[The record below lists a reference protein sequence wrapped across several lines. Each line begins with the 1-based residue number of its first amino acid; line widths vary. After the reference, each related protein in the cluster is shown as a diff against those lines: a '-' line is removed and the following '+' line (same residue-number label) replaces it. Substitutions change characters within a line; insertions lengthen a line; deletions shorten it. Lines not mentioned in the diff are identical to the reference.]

1 MNGDEP
7 VPGIPGAFIRRVGEL
22 PATLPEGEAA
32 GFAAEARPG
41 QLLFVVEGTGR
52 FRATG
57 GALIEFVADP
67 GADEGKLR
75 LFLLG
80 TARGALIHQRG
91 ELPLHAATLV
101 PPGRNAAIA
110 ICGPSGAGK
119 STLAAELSRRGWVL
133 VADDTTR
140 ITWNGGEA
148 VAWPSRDSIK
158 LWRDAFESSGIDV
171 SRLERVARDL
181 DKYYVRVPARD
192 TPVKLGAIA
201 ELAADGSGSRQD
213 GARDAQHL
221 PIDPHPTA
229 RHAAGPRAHRREGGL
244 DLRHVPPSRRTNR
257 DARRTC
263 GHGRS
268 ANGPLTSL
276 VAPVRRS

>member
-148 VAWPSRDSIK
+148 VAWPSRDRIK

-201 ELAADGSGSRQD
+201 ELAADDSGSIASAADRMALVTRNTYRSTHIRPLGMQ
-213 GARDAQHL
+213 RDHVRIVAKVASTCAMFRLPGGRTATPAELADMVEAQM
-221 PIDPHPTA
+221 
-229 RHAAGPRAHRREGGL
+229 GG
-244 DLRHVPPSRRTNR
+244 
-257 DARRTC
+257 
-263 GHGRS
+263 
-268 ANGPLTSL
+268 
-276 VAPVRRS
+276 